1 LAFKFQRAADEL
13 VTNHEINVT
22 PFIDVMLV
30 LLVIFMVTAPLAMV
44 HVPLELPSSSA
55 SPTPPP
61 TEPVIL
67 SLQKNLQISIGDV
80 PVTRTDVPAVLVR
93 DTRGDRN
100 TRIYVRADRSINY
113 GDLMDVMDLLRN
125 AGYQR
130 VALMSRSASPTPRPA
145 AAPAAAPTAGPAAPQ
160 APRR

>member
-1 LAFKFQRAADEL
+1 MAFKFQRAADEL
-13 VTNHEINVT
+13 VTSHEINVT

-55 SPTPPP
+55 SPSPPP
-61 TEPVIL
+61 SEPVIL
-67 SLQKNLQISIGDV
+67 SLQKDLQISIGDV
-80 PVTRTDVPAVLVR
+80 PVTRPDVPAVLAR
-93 DTRGDRN
+93 DTHGDRN
-100 TRIYVRADRSINY
+100 TRIYVRADRSISY

-130 VALMSRSASPTPRPA
+130 VALMSRSAA
-145 AAPAAAPTAGPAAPQ
+145 AAPALAPKAAPAPEPTPTPS
-160 APRR
+160 PRR

>member
-1 LAFKFQRAADEL
+1 MAFKFQRAADEL

-55 SPTPPP
+55 APSPPP
-61 TEPVIL
+61 SEPVIL
-67 SLQKNLQISIGDV
+67 SLQKDLQISIGDV
-80 PVTRTDVPAVLVR
+80 PVTRADVPAVLAR
-93 DTRGDRN
+93 DTHGDRN
-100 TRIYVRADRSINY
+100 IRIYVRADRSINY

-125 AGYQR
+125 AGFQR
-130 VALMSRSASPTPRPA
+130 VALMGRSAL
-145 AAPAAAPTAGPAAPQ
+145 AAPAPTAAPP
-160 APRR
+160 APRAPPR